1 MMLTEIK
8 NDPSELQALRGYFFY
23 IKCKIPFDVNVLELS
38 KKNVGINVGIN
49 KTEKSVLSLLI
60 SNSDMTTD
68 EMATELGLT
77 RRTVERTLVSL
88 RKKGKIERIG
98 SNKSGKWIID
108 GLPQDY
114 QETTKRLP
122 RDYQDAT
129 KTTKEII
136 KDLLINDPTI
146 SVSEIAD
153 MIGITSDGVNHHIR
167 KMKKAG
173 EIERVGGDYGGKWK
187 VLK

>member
-8 NDPSELQALRGYFFY
+8 NDPSELQALRGYFLH
-23 IKCKIPFDVNVLELS
+23 IKCKIPFDINVLELS

-60 SNSDMTTD
+60 SNSEITAD

-108 GLPQDY
+108 GLPQNY
-114 QETTKRLP
+114 HKTTTKLP
-122 RDYQDAT
+122 QNYRKIITRNIQD
-129 KTTKEII
+129 KKG
-136 KDLLINDPTI
+136 ND
-146 SVSEIAD
+146 
-153 MIGITSDGVNHHIR
+153 
-167 KMKKAG
+167 
-173 EIERVGGDYGGKWK
+173 
-187 VLK
+187 